1 MGHSPHLT
9 HREIQ
14 VLKLAGAGYTT
25 SQIAR
30 IVGSAYGTV
39 QTHKARAFR
48 KLAAF
53 NVAHALI
60 IAHQL
65 GLLSVDEIQPIRVV
79 FLSD

>member
-9 HREIQ
+9 TREIQ

-25 SQIAR
+25 SQIAH
-30 IVGSAYGTV
+30 ILGCGYGTV
-39 QTHKARAFR
+39 VTHKARAFR

-60 IAHQL
+60 IAHQC
-65 GLLSVDEIQPIRVV
+65 GLLSVDEIEPIKVS
-79 FLSD
+79 FIQD

>member
-1 MGHSPHLT
+1 MHDSPHLS

-14 VLKLAGAGYTT
+14 ILKLAGAGYTT

-30 IVGSAYGTV
+30 IVGSSYSAV
-39 QTHKARAFR
+39 NTHKGRAFR

-60 IAHQL
+60 IAHQI
-65 GLLSVDEIQPIRVV
+65 GLLDVADIRPIRVV
-79 FLSD
+79 FLHD